1 MRYSLVFFKILMLDG
16 SNLMNDWVRLLE
28 IDNCLFGLLEMEI
41 SKKVLR
47 KNNPLVGLRLSFI
60 FIWV

>member
-16 SNLMNDWVRLLE
+16 SNLMNDWVRLLK
-28 IDNCLFGLLEMEI
+28 IDNCLFSLLEIKI

-47 KNNPLVGLRLSFI
+47 KQ
-60 FIWV
+60 